1 MVRERTVEQHLV
13 AALKCIKVPCIKF
26 QPDHMR
32 GMPDRM
38 VLLPDGRVIWV
49 ELKTQGGKLEPIQVV
64 RHRELEKS
72 GQQIRV
78 VWSVEQADKL
88 TEEIKSAYQIEV

>member
-13 AALKCIKVPCIKF
+13 DGLKRIGISCVKF

-32 GMPDRM
+32 GMPDRLI
-38 VLLPDGRVIWV
+38 LLPEGKVLWC
-49 ELKTQGGKLEPIQVV
+49 ELKTRGGKLEPIQEV
-64 RHRELEKS
+64 RHRELRKAGHEV
-72 GQQIRV
+72 RV

-88 TEEIKSAYQIEV
+88 IDEIVSAYQIDV